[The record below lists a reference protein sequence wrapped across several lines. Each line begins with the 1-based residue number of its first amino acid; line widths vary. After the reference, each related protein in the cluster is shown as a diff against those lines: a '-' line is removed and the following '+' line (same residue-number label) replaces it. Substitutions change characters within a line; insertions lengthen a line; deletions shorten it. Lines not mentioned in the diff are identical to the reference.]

1 MKCGALSVLG
11 LAGERVMG
19 AVSFPNQPM
28 LAVASDRSVDRD
40 LSVIGVYGSW
50 AASLHGDGVP
60 SLSFRNERFA
70 DVEAWR
76 VSARKCVTNRMAIPG
91 IGSTPKISFKKEYL
105 HEGLHIEEISWQG
118 GELSRPGAVR
128 KIQRESAATGA
139 HHQTREFDRA
149 FLAGGSGT
157 SHGAQSARVAQQVSP
172 PGDAAR
178 TKDRQSCHGS

>member
-1 MKCGALSVLG
+1 MHQERRDFMKCGALSVLG

-60 SLSFRNERFA
+60 SLSLRNERFA

-91 IGSTPKISFKKEYL
+91 IGSTPKISFRIDIHASEFIAHKTSSRLSDSALLKEN
-105 HEGLHIEEISWQG
+105 GA
-118 GELSRPGAVR
+118 PGVYFNTDSY
-128 KIQRESAATGA
+128 E
-139 HHQTREFDRA
+139 
-149 FLAGGSGT
+149 
-157 SHGAQSARVAQQVSP
+157 
-172 PGDAAR
+172 
-178 TKDRQSCHGS
+178 